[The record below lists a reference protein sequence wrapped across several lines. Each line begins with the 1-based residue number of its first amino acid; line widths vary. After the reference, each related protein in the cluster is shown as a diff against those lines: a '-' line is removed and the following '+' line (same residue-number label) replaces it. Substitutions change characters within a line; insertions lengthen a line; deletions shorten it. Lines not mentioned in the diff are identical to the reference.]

1 MSLALQELR
10 GYFERSLSAD
20 LALLEALVN
29 LESCSDDKCG
39 VDALAAFLAREFRR
53 CGAAAAVLEVES
65 GGNALEARWPG
76 ECPGPAVMVLGHL
89 DTVWPAGTVARRP
102 FRIEND
108 KAFGP
113 GIFDMKAGILL
124 CLLACRAFHEEVA
137 RPGRDVVFFFT
148 PDEETGTAHGLP
160 LLEAAARSCDTVLC
174 LEPPLPGGKA
184 KTSRKGVGQFHV
196 AVEGIAAHAGLD
208 HERGA
213 NAIVELSRIVIQMQ
227 EMTDY
232 GSGVTFSV
240 GTVRGGIAVSVVPA
254 YAEAA
259 VDFRFVTPEQGRSLE
274 ERVRGLR
281 PSDARCRLAVTGGI
295 ERPPLERTREVAA
308 LFEKA
313 SSIAAAVGMPFG
325 EGSSGGGS
333 DGSFTAA
340 MGKPTLDGL
349 GVDGGGAHAEDEH
362 IVIPDIPRRAA
373 FLCGLLRSMR

>member
-1 MSLALQELR
+1 MSLILQELP
-10 GYFERSLSAD
+10 GYFARSLAD
-20 LALLEALVN
+20 DLDLLRTLVN
-29 LESCSDDKCG
+29 LESCSDDKRG
-39 VDALAAFLAREFRR
+39 VDALAAFLAQEFRKR
-53 CGAAAAVLEVES
+53 GATAAILEIDSV
-65 GGNALEARWPG
+65 GNALEARWPG
-76 ECPGPAVMVLGHL
+76 EYPGPAVMVLGHL

-124 CLLACRAFHEEVA
+124 CLLACRAFHDGAV
-137 RPGRDVVFFFT
+137 RPRRDVVFFFT
-148 PDEETGTAHGLP
+148 PDEEIGTAHGLP
-160 LLEAAARSCDTVLC
+160 LLGAAARPCEAVLC

-208 HERGA
+208 HEKGA
-213 NAIVELSRIVIQMQ
+213 NAIVELSRIVIKMQ

-232 GSGVTFSV
+232 RSGATFSV
-240 GTVRGGIAVSVVPA
+240 GTMRGGTAVSVVPA
-254 YAEAA
+254 FAEAT
-259 VDFRFVTPEQGRSLE
+259 VDFRFVTLEQGRFLE
-274 ERVRGLR
+274 EQVRTLR

-308 LFEKA
+308 LYEKA
-313 SSIAAAVGMPFG
+313 RSIAAALGMPFG

-362 IVIPDIPRRAA
+362 VLVPDIPRRAA
-373 FLCGLLRSMR
+373 FLCGLLQATD